1 MLNLQPQ
8 LNDAVQ
14 HWRERLSCRA
24 PGCQASRRIW
34 RRISDGAGSIQIH
47 GLRHCFPTCFEREL
61 QRRFEEMRTVPRP
74 RPRPPHRVPL
84 GLLLLS
90 RGELNPT
97 QLRQAL
103 RAQYQSGSGRI
114 GEWLQTLGFAREQ
127 QVTAALAA
135 QWSCPVL
142 RTLPTRPA
150 DCAVPF
156 PLLRHFRMVP
166 AHYVTSTRIL
176 HMAFAAGI
184 EYGALVAIEQML
196 ECKTAPCLASSA
208 ALEAVLARMEEEQ
221 RPDQVFEGARDPEE
235 MTRISS
241 SYAAKTGAVDVRLVL
256 CGEYIWVRMQGRN
269 ASTNLLFSKAAAEML
284 IPHES
289 RCAAVYPYPSRMS
302 KPVSFE
308 R

>member
-1 MLNLQPQ
+1 MLNFRPQ
-8 LNDAVQ
+8 LSDAVEQ
-14 HWRERLSCRA
+14 WRERLSCSA

-34 RRISDGAGSIQIH
+34 RRISDGAGSIQMH
-47 GLRHCFPTCFEREL
+47 GLRHCFPICFEREL
-61 QRRFEEMRTVPRP
+61 QRRFEEMWTAPRP

-90 RGELNPT
+90 RGEIHPT

-103 RAQYQSGSGRI
+103 HAQCQSGSGRI
-114 GEWLQTLGFAREQ
+114 GEWLQKLGFAREQ

-142 RTLPTRPA
+142 RTLPTRA
-150 DCAVPF
+150 AGCAVPF

-176 HMAFAAGI
+176 HVAFASGI
-184 EYGALVAIEQML
+184 EYGALLAIEQML
-196 ECKTAPCLASSA
+196 ECKTAPCITGSA
-208 ALEAVLARMEEEQ
+208 ALEAVLARIEEEQ

-241 SYAAKTGAVDVRLVL
+241 SYAAKLGAVDVRLVL
-256 CGEYIWVRMQGRN
+256 CGEYIWVRMEGKN
-269 ASTNLLFSKAAAEML
+269 ASTNLLFSKSAAETL
-284 IPHES
+284 IPHFRRVS
-289 RCAAVYPYPSRMS
+289 AGAVG
-302 KPVSFE
+302 F
-308 R
+308 